1 MLNVV
6 KGNNSVER
14 NHLGMV
20 VGAAKDKGKRSQASA
35 KRSWS
40 QA

>member
-1 MLNVV
+1 MVNE
-6 KGNNSVER
+6 NNSFEKD
-14 NHLGMV
+14 HLGMV